1 MNALFWVARMSRAS
15 FVKTVQRWVS
25 MEEYMEELET
35 ISTCKATSI
44 SAQTEQKLV
53 SIHTSQV

>member
-15 FVKTVQRWVS
+15 SVKTVQRWVS

-44 SAQTEQKLV
+44 STQTEQK
-53 SIHTSQV
+53 